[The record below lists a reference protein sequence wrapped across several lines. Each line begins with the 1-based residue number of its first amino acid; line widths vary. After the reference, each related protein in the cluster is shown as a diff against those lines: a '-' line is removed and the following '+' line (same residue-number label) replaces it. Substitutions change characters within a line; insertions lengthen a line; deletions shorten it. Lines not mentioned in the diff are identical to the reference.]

1 MCIAQANGKLKF
13 YDMRSASKVF
23 DEMSE

>member
-1 MCIAQANGKLKF
+1 MRKF
-13 YDMRSASKVF
+13 YDMWSASKVF